1 MQIFNVWYIIVPVKT
16 FRIRQNTQ
24 CNKEVNDKMTNSI
37 FNTFTEI
44 LKSELVPALGCTEPI
59 AIAFAAAKACE
70 ILGALPERIIASCSG
85 NIIKNVKSVIV
96 PSTDGMKG
104 ISVSAIIGAVGGN
117 ASLGLEVLTQVTQE
131 QIEQAKRLEA
141 QHICEVRLLENVPN
155 LDIIIEAFSGPN
167 HALVELR
174 NAHTNIYR
182 IEKNGASIFQA
193 NCPEEGSVHTY
204 DSAALTLE
212 NIKYYAENVDLAEIT
227 PTLRQQLSC
236 NLAIAQEGI
245 AHTYGANVGK
255 TILDHFGN
263 HWEELA
269 CGYAAAGSDA
279 RMSGCCLPV
288 VINSGSGNQGIT
300 ASVPVYIYAKNIR
313 ASDEQLYR
321 ALAFSNLIAIY
332 QKQQLGK
339 LSAYCGAVSAATG
352 AGAAIT
358 FLSGGSIQQISD
370 TITNTIANISG
381 IVCDGAKSSCAAK
394 IATSLH
400 AAITAHYMAMDNQV
414 FQPGEGLVRET
425 LAETVSAYTTMG
437 RVGMKDT
444 DIAILNM
451 MIS

>member
-1 MQIFNVWYIIVPVKT
+1 MADVCCLLS
-16 FRIRQNTQ
+16 IRAANIGIQENM
-24 CNKEVNDKMTNSI
+24 VMTNE
-37 FNTFTEI
+37 FFPAFTEI
-44 LKSELVPALGCTEPI
+44 LKNELVPALGCTEPI
-59 AIAFAAAKACE
+59 AIAFAAAKARE
-70 ILGALPERIIASCSG
+70 TLGKLPEKMIASCSG

-104 ISVSAIIGAVGGN
+104 ISVSAIIGAVGGKS
-117 ASLGLEVLTQVTQE
+117 SLALEVLTQVTPE
-131 QIEQAKRLEA
+131 QIELAKQLEN
-141 QHICEVRLLENVPN
+141 QHICEVHLLENVPN
-155 LDIIIEAFSGPN
+155 LDIIIEAFAGN
-167 HALVELR
+167 DHVLVELR
-174 NAHTNIYR
+174 NTHTNIHR
-182 IEKNGASIFQA
+182 IEKNGELLFHADCTEA
-193 NCPEEGSVHTY
+193 GSDHAY
-204 DSAALTLE
+204 DMSVLTLE
-212 NIKYYAENVDLAEIT
+212 NIKYYAENVDLSEIL
-227 PTLRQQLSC
+227 PTLKRQLTC
-236 NLAIAQEGI
+236 NLAISQEGI
-245 AHTYGANVGK
+245 SHPYGANVGK
-255 TILDHFGN
+255 TILEHFGN
-263 HWEELA
+263 HWEDLA
-269 CGYAAAGSDA
+269 CACAAAGSDA

-332 QKQQLGK
+332 QKNQLGK

-358 FLSGGSIQQISD
+358 FLSGGNLHQISD

-400 AAITAHYMAMDNQV
+400 AAITAHYMSMDNHV
-414 FQPGEGLVRET
+414 FKPGEGLVKDT
-425 LAETVSAYTTMG
+425 LEGTVSAYTTMG

>member
-1 MQIFNVWYIIVPVKT
+1 M
-16 FRIRQNTQ
+16 RIRRRR
-24 CNKEVNDKMTNSI
+24 VGR
-37 FNTFTEI
+37 
-44 LKSELVPALGCTEPI
+44 PH
-59 AIAFAAAKACE
+59 
-70 ILGALPERIIASCSG
+70 ER
-85 NIIKNVKSVIV
+85 
-96 PSTDGMKG
+96 M
-104 ISVSAIIGAVGGN
+104 
-117 ASLGLEVLTQVTQE
+117 LLTCGHQFRERQPGHH
-131 QIEQAKRLEA
+131 RLRPRV
-141 QHICEVRLLENVPN
+141 H
-155 LDIIIEAFSGPN
+155 
-167 HALVELR
+167 LR
-174 NAHTNIYR
+174 
-182 IEKNGASIFQA
+182 
-193 NCPEEGSVHTY
+193 
-204 DSAALTLE
+204 
-212 NIKYYAENVDLAEIT
+212 
-227 PTLRQQLSC
+227 
-236 NLAIAQEGI
+236 
-245 AHTYGANVGK
+245 
-255 TILDHFGN
+255 
-263 HWEELA
+263 
-269 CGYAAAGSDA
+269 
-279 RMSGCCLPV
+279 
-288 VINSGSGNQGIT
+288 
-300 ASVPVYIYAKNIR
+300 KNIR